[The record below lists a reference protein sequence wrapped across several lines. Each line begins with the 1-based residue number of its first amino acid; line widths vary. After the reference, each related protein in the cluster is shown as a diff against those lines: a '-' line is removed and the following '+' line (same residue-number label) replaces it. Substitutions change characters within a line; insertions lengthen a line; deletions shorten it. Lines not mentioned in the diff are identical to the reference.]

1 MINVTGTV
9 MRNIVFTGKGGVGK
23 TTIAAATALKASE
36 MGYKTLV
43 ISTDPAHSL
52 GDSFDIDLGS
62 SPVKIAEN
70 LYGQEVSVYG
80 DLNLN
85 WEVVREHFAHLME
98 VQGIKGIYVEEMGV
112 LPGMEELFSLSY
124 IKKYNESKEYDLLV
138 VDCAPTGETLRLL
151 SIPETFGWMLKLM
164 RNMEKYVVKPVIRP
178 LSRRVGKLKELVP
191 EEAVYDQV
199 DNLFSSIDGIIELL
213 SDSTKTTVRLVMNPE
228 KMVIKESMRALTYL
242 NLYGITVDQIVINRV
257 MTDVV
262 DGQYLSEWKEIQK
275 LYIDQIEKS
284 FAPIPITEVP
294 LFRKE
299 VFGLDMLRKVGD
311 IIYDT
316 TDPMEILYHEEH
328 VDIQK
333 KSDGHYVMKLRLPFV
348 FDNKMEANVVQVGE
362 LMTVRLGNYQKG
374 VILPAFLAGL
384 RVNSAEYEDKWL
396 VIAFKKKENPSSPT
410 GGQAM

>member
-1 MINVTGTV
+1 

-62 SPVKIAEN
+62 APVQIAEN
-70 LYGQEVSVYG
+70 LFGQEVSVYG

-124 IKKYNESKEYDLLV
+124 IKKYNESSEYDLLV

-178 LSRRVGKLKELVP
+178 ISKKVGRLRELVP
-191 EEAVYDQV
+191 EEEVYDQV
-199 DNLFSSIDGIIELL
+199 DHLFSSIDGIIDLL
-213 SDSTKTTVRLVMNPE
+213 SDSDRTTVRLVMNPE

-257 MTDVV
+257 MSDEV

-275 LYIDQIEKS
+275 TYIEQIETS
-284 FAPIPITEVP
+284 FAPIPITTVP

-299 VFGLDMLRKVGD
+299 VYGLEMLHQVGELIYRDTNPTD
-311 IIYDT
+311 IF
-316 TDPMEILYHEEH
+316 YHEEH

-348 FDNKMEANVVQVGE
+348 FDNKMEANVIQVGE
-362 LMTVRLGNYQKG
+362 LMTVRIGNYQKG
-374 VILPAFLAGL
+374 VVLPAFLASL
-384 RVNSAEYEDKWL
+384 RVRNAEYDDKWL
-396 VIAFKKKENPSSPT
+396 AITFKTRQE
-410 GGQAM
+410 AAAAE

>member
-1 MINVTGTV
+1 

-62 SPVKIAEN
+62 APVQIAEN
-70 LYGQEVSVYG
+70 LFGQEVSVYG

-124 IKKYNESKEYDLLV
+124 IKKYNESSEYDLLV

-178 LSRRVGKLKELVP
+178 ISKKVGRLRELVP
-191 EEAVYDQV
+191 EEEVYDQV
-199 DNLFSSIDGIIELL
+199 DHLFSSIDGIIDLL
-213 SDSTKTTVRLVMNPE
+213 FDSDRTTVRLVMNPE
-228 KMVIKESMRALTYL
+228 KMVIKESMRTLTYL

-257 MTDVV
+257 MSDEV

-275 LYIDQIEKS
+275 TYIEQIETS
-284 FAPIPITEVP
+284 FAPIPITTVP

-299 VFGLDMLRKVGD
+299 VYGLEMLHQVGELIYRDTNPTD
-311 IIYDT
+311 IY
-316 TDPMEILYHEEH
+316 YHEEH

-333 KSDGHYVMKLRLPFV
+333 KSDGHYAMKLRLPFV
-348 FDNKMEANVVQVGE
+348 FDNKMEANVIQVGE
-362 LMTVRLGNYQKG
+362 LMTVRIGNYQKG
-374 VILPAFLAGL
+374 VVLPAFLASL
-384 RVNSAEYEDKWL
+384 RVRNAEYDDKWL
-396 VIAFKKKENPSSPT
+396 AITFKTRQE
-410 GGQAM
+410 AAAAE

>member
-1 MINVTGTV
+1 
-9 MRNIVFTGKGGVGK
+9 MRNIVFTGKGGAGK
-23 TTIAAATALKASE
+23 TTIAAATALKAAE

-52 GDSFDIDLGS
+52 GDSFDVELGS
-62 SPVKIAEN
+62 SPVEISKN
-70 LYGQEVSVYG
+70 LHGQEVSVYG

-124 IKKYNESKEYDLLV
+124 IKKYNETGAYDLLV

-178 LSRRVGKLKELVP
+178 ISKRVGRLKDIVP
-191 EEAVYDQV
+191 EEEVYDQV
-199 DNLFSSIDGIIELL
+199 DHLFSSIDGIIDLL
-213 SDSTKTTVRLVMNPE
+213 SDASRTTVRLVMNPE

-257 MTDVV
+257 MTDEV
-262 DGQYLSEWKEIQK
+262 DGQYLKEWKEIQK
-275 LYIDQIEKS
+275 SYIDRIEKS
-284 FAPIPITEVP
+284 FAPIPMMQVP

-299 VFGLDMLRKVGD
+299 VYGLDMLHMVGEIVYRD
-311 IIYDT
+311 
-316 TDPMEILYHEEH
+316 TDPTEILYHEEH

-333 KSDGHYVMKLRLPFV
+333 KEEGHYLMKLRLPFV
-348 FDNKMEANVVQVGE
+348 FDNRMEPNVTQVGE
-362 LMTVRLGNYQKG
+362 LMTVRIGNYQKG
-374 VILPAFLAGL
+374 VVLPAFLAGL
-384 RVNSAEYEDKWL
+384 RVSGAEYDEKWL
-396 VIAFKKKENPSSPT
+396 AIDFRKKKTATES
-410 GGQAM
+410 